1 MVNEYLIETGK
12 HMNKIIGFTT
22 GKRTFWVMILL
33 GLVAAAV
40 TFGPLSVAKSA
51 TSPTS
56 AVPAW
61 AQSSQV
67 TELQKELPGA
77 DSTSAIVLFQSEAAL
92 SEADKQ
98 FAAESQKRLMDF
110 SNAAGQ
116 FTPPPSFSK
125 DGTTALIIV
134 PLDKTDNS
142 EEISQ
147 RVADMREVA
156 KQDLPSGVKTFVTGP
171 EGFQA
176 DIAGVFAGADIT
188 LLATTGMVVI
198 VLLLITYRSPI
209 LWIFPLVVVGTADGM
224 SGILATQIASAMGIQ
239 LDQSVT
245 GILSILVF
253 GAGTDYA
260 LLLIS
265 RYREELLLTKSRF
278 EAMGRAVRGA
288 GPAILASGV
297 TVILALL
304 TLLLADIEGT
314 RALGIACATG
324 VFVAMV
330 AALTVLPAVLL
341 LGGRWMF
348 WPVVPKQGKVNK
360 SDNGLWAKLGR
371 GVSKRPVRV
380 AVAGGLILVALAS
393 GAFGLKTGL
402 SSTEQFLKT
411 PEAVAGQ
418 QVLAEKF
425 GAGIGNATA
434 VITNSDQVD
443 AVVAAAKSVSG
454 VTDVVPGQSNES
466 ITQVDVTIDAEPQS
480 DAEYAVIQDLRDEMA
495 TVPGADALVG
505 GLSATSY
512 DAQLSYDRDQTLII
526 PLILA
531 LVFIVLLVLLR
542 SLVAPVLLLLTVVA
556 SYFASLGAGWL
567 LFTYVFD
574 FPALAQ
580 STFLFS
586 FLFLVALGVDYNI
599 FLVTRAQEESATL
612 GLKEGMIKALSSTG
626 GVITSAGILLAAVF
640 AVLGVLPL
648 IALTQIGIIVCIG
661 VLLDT
666 LLVRTVIV
674 PALAFIAG
682 EKFWWPRKLTQ
693 S

>member
-1 MVNEYLIETGK
+1 MTGR
-12 HMNKIIGFTT
+12 
-22 GKRTFWVMILL
+22 RTSWVMILL
-33 GLVAAAV
+33 GIIAAAL
-40 TFGPLSVAKSA
+40 TFGPLAVAKSE

-56 AVPAW
+56 GVPAW

-67 TELQKELPGA
+67 TELQKDLPGA
-77 DSTSAIVLFQSEAAL
+77 DSTSAIVLYQSETKLTDAQK
-92 SEADKQ
+92 SFIADAQ
-98 FAAESQKRLMDF
+98 TRLMKF
-110 SNAAGQ
+110 SNASGQ

-125 DGTTALIIV
+125 DGTTALIVV
-134 PLDKTDNS
+134 PLEKTDNS
-142 EEISQ
+142 EKVST
-147 RVADMREVA
+147 RVADMREAA
-156 KQDLPSGVKTFVTGP
+156 KTDLPSGIQSYVTGP

-209 LWIFPLVVVGTADGM
+209 LWIFPLAVVGTADGM
-224 SGILATQIASAMGIQ
+224 SSILATRIASSAGIQ

-265 RYREELLLTKSRF
+265 RYREELLATKSRF
-278 EAMGRAVRGA
+278 DAMATAVKAA

-330 AALTVLPAVLL
+330 GALTVLPAVLL
-341 LGGRWMF
+341 IGGRWMF
-348 WPVVPKQGKVNK
+348 WPVVPKEGKVNK

-393 GAFGLKTGL
+393 GSLGLKTGL

-418 QVLAEKF
+418 NVLADKF
-425 GAGIGNATA
+425 GAGIGNTTA
-434 VITNSDQVD
+434 VITNSDKVD
-443 AVVAAAKSVSG
+443 AVVTAAKSVSG
-454 VTDVVPGQSNES
+454 VTDVVAGQSNDA

-480 DAEYAVIQDLRDEMA
+480 DKEYAVIQGLRDKLA
-495 TVPGADALVG
+495 TVDGADALVG
-505 GLSATSY
+505 GLSATTY
-512 DAQLSYDRDQTLII
+512 DAQLSYDRDQALII

-542 SLVAPVLLLLTVVA
+542 SIVAPVLLLLTVVA

-567 LFTYVFD
+567 LFENVFH

-599 FLVTRAQEESATL
+599 FLVTRAQEESASL

-682 EKFWWPRKLTQ
+682 EKFWWPRKSLTQ
-693 S
+693 SK

>member
-1 MVNEYLIETGK
+1 MDR
-12 HMNKIIGFTT
+12 IIKLLT
-22 GKRTFWVMILL
+22 GKRTFWAMILL
-33 GLVAAAV
+33 GITAAGL
-40 TFGPLSVAKSA
+40 TFGPLSVAKSDS
-51 TSPTS
+51 SPTS
-56 AVPAW
+56 GVPAW
-61 AQSSQV
+61 AQSSKV
-67 TELQKELPGA
+67 TELQKDLPGA
-77 DSTSAIVLFQSEAAL
+77 DASSAIVLYRSGSAL
-92 SEADKQ
+92 TDADKTYILD
-98 FAAESQKRLMDF
+98 AQKRLM
-110 SNAAGQ
+110 
-116 FTPPPSFSK
+116 SFSSAPAQFAPPVSYSK
-125 DGTTALIIV
+125 DSTTALVVV
-134 PLDKTDNS
+134 PLDKTDKT
-142 EEISQ
+142 EEISK
-147 RVADMREVA
+147 RVAEMRAEA
-156 KQDLPSGVKTFVTGP
+156 KKGMPSGLKTYLTGP

-176 DIAGVFAGADIT
+176 DIAGVFEGADIT

-198 VLLLITYRSPI
+198 VLLLVTYRSPI
-209 LWIFPLVVVGTADGM
+209 LWIFPLLVVGSADGM
-224 SGILATQIASAMGIQ
+224 AGILATRVASSMDIQ

-265 RYREELLLTKSRF
+265 RYREELLTTKDRF
-278 EAMGRAVRGA
+278 VAMAKALKAA

-314 RALGIACATG
+314 RALGIACAVG

-330 AALTVLPAVLL
+330 GALTVLPAVLL

-348 WPVVPKQGKVNK
+348 WPVVPKEGMVNK
-360 SDNGLWAKLGR
+360 TESGLWAKLGR
-371 GVSKRPVRV
+371 GVSNKPARV
-380 AVAGGLILVALAS
+380 ALAGGLILVALAS
-393 GAFGLKTGL
+393 GSLGLKTGL
-402 SSTEQFLKT
+402 SSTEQFLKS
-411 PEAVAGQ
+411 PEAVTGQ
-418 QVLAEKF
+418 NVLADKF
-425 GAGIGNATA
+425 GAGIGNSTE
-434 VITNSDQVD
+434 VITKNAAVD
-443 AVVAAAKSVSG
+443 EVITAAKSVSG
-454 VTDVVPGQSNES
+454 VTAAVAGKANDT

-480 DAEYAVIQDLRDEMA
+480 DQEFAVIQALRDRLEK
-495 TVPGADALVG
+495 VDGADALVG
-505 GLSATSY
+505 GLSATAY
-512 DAQLSYDRDQTLII
+512 DSRLSYDRDQALII

-531 LVFIVLLVLLR
+531 LVFIVLIVLLR

-567 LFTYVFD
+567 LFTHVFG

-599 FLVTRAQEESATL
+599 FLVTRAQEESGTL
-612 GLKEGMIKALSSTG
+612 GVKQGMIKALSSTG
-626 GVITSAGILLAAVF
+626 GVITSAGVLLAAVF

-674 PALAFIAG
+674 PALAFMTG
-682 EKFWWPRKLTQ
+682 EKFWWPRKALK

>member
-1 MVNEYLIETGK
+1 VDR
-12 HMNKIIGFTT
+12 IIKLLT
-22 GKRTFWVMILL
+22 GKRTFWAMILL
-33 GLVAAAV
+33 GITAAGL
-40 TFGPLSVAKSA
+40 TFGPLSVAKSDS
-51 TSPTS
+51 SPTS
-56 AVPAW
+56 GVPAW
-61 AQSSQV
+61 AQSSKV
-67 TELQKELPGA
+67 TELQKDLPGA
-77 DSTSAIVLFQSEAAL
+77 DASSAIVLYQSGRAL
-92 SEADKQ
+92 TDADKTYILD
-98 FAAESQKRLMDF
+98 AQKRLM
-110 SNAAGQ
+110 
-116 FTPPPSFSK
+116 SFSSAPAQFAPPVSYSK
-125 DGTTALIIV
+125 DSTTALVVV
-134 PLDKTDNS
+134 PLDKTDKT
-142 EEISQ
+142 EEISK
-147 RVADMREVA
+147 RVADMRAEA
-156 KQDLPSGVKTFVTGP
+156 KKGMPSGLKTYLTGP

-176 DIAGVFAGADIT
+176 DIAGVFEGADIT

-198 VLLLITYRSPI
+198 VLLLVTYRSPI
-209 LWIFPLVVVGTADGM
+209 LWIFPLLVVGSADGM
-224 SGILATQIASAMGIQ
+224 AGILATRVASSMDIQ

-265 RYREELLLTKSRF
+265 RYREELLSTKDRF
-278 EAMGRAVRGA
+278 IAMAKALKAA

-314 RALGIACATG
+314 RALGIACAVG

-330 AALTVLPAVLL
+330 GALTVLPAVLL

-348 WPVVPKQGKVNK
+348 WPVVPKEGMVNK
-360 SDNGLWAKLGR
+360 TESGLWAKLGR
-371 GVSKRPVRV
+371 GVSNKPARV
-380 AVAGGLILVALAS
+380 ALAGGLILVALAS
-393 GAFGLKTGL
+393 GSLGLKTGL
-402 SSTEQFLKT
+402 SSTEQFLKS
-411 PEAVAGQ
+411 PEAVTGQ
-418 QVLAEKF
+418 NVLADKF
-425 GAGIGNATA
+425 GAGIGNSTE
-434 VITNSDQVD
+434 VITKNAAVD
-443 AVVAAAKSVSG
+443 EVITAAKSVSG
-454 VTDVVPGQSNES
+454 VTAAVAGKANDT

-480 DAEYAVIQDLRDEMA
+480 DKEFAVIQALRDRLEK
-495 TVPGADALVG
+495 VDGGDALVG
-505 GLSATSY
+505 GLSATAY
-512 DAQLSYDRDQTLII
+512 DSKLSYDRDQALII

-531 LVFIVLLVLLR
+531 LVFIVLIVLLR
-542 SLVAPVLLLLTVVA
+542 SLLAPVLLLLTVVA

-567 LFTYVFD
+567 LFTHVFG

-599 FLVTRAQEESATL
+599 FLVTRAQEESGTL
-612 GLKEGMIKALSSTG
+612 GVKQGMIKALSSTG
-626 GVITSAGILLAAVF
+626 GVITSAGVLLAAVF

-674 PALAFIAG
+674 PALAFMTG
-682 EKFWWPRKLTQ
+682 EKFWWPRKSLK

>member
-1 MVNEYLIETGK
+1 MKRLI
-12 HMNKIIGFTT
+12 NFST
-22 GKRTFWVMILL
+22 GKRTFWVMLIL
-33 GLVAAAV
+33 GLAAAGL
-40 TFGPLSVAKSA
+40 TFGPLNIAKSDS
-51 TSPTS
+51 SPTS
-56 AVPAW
+56 GVPAW
-61 AQSSQV
+61 AQSSKV
-67 TELQKELPGA
+67 TELQKDLPGA
-77 DSTSAIVLFQSEAAL
+77 DGTTAIVLYQGEKAL
-92 SEADKQ
+92 QDSDKTFIAD
-98 FAAESQKRLMDF
+98 SQKRLMEF
-110 SNAAGQ
+110 SSAPAQ
-116 FTPPPSFSK
+116 FAPPVVYSE
-125 DGTTALIIV
+125 DGTTALVVV
-134 PLDKTDNS
+134 PLDKTDQT
-142 EEISQ
+142 EEIAT
-147 RVADMREVA
+147 RVDDMRAAA
-156 KQDLPSGVKTFVTGP
+156 KDGMPSGLKTYLTGP

-176 DIAGVFAGADIT
+176 DIAGVFAGADVT

-198 VLLLITYRSPI
+198 LLLLITYRSPI
-209 LWIFPLVVVGTADGM
+209 LWIFPLIVVGTADGM
-224 SGILATQIASAMGIQ
+224 SGILATRIATAFNIQ

-265 RYREELLLTKSRF
+265 RYREELLTTRSRF
-278 EAMGRAVRGA
+278 EAMAKAVQGA

-348 WPVVPKQGKVNK
+348 WPIVPKEGKPNK
-360 SDNGLWAKLGR
+360 AENGIWAKLGR
-371 GVSKRPVRV
+371 GVSVKPARV
-380 AVAGGLILVALAS
+380 ALAGGLILVALAS
-393 GAFGLKTGL
+393 GSFGLKSGL
-402 SSTEQFLKT
+402 SSTEQFLKS
-411 PEAVAGQ
+411 PEAVVGQ
-418 QVLAEKF
+418 NVLADKF
-425 GAGIGNATA
+425 GAGIGNATE
-434 VITNSDQVD
+434 VITKTSK
-443 AVVAAAKSVSG
+443 VAEVISAAKSVPG
-454 VTDVVPGQSNES
+454 VTAAVAGKANST
-466 ITQVDVTIDAEPQS
+466 ITQIDVTIDEEPQS
-480 DAEYAVIQDLRDEMA
+480 AAEYAVIQDLRDEVA
-495 TVPGADALVG
+495 KVSGANALVG
-505 GLSATSY
+505 GLSATAY

-567 LFTYVFD
+567 LFTNVFH

-580 STFLFS
+580 STFLYS

-599 FLVTRAQEESATL
+599 FLVTRAQEESEGL
-612 GLKEGMIKALSSTG
+612 GVKQGMIKALASTG
-626 GVITSAGILLAAVF
+626 GVITSAGVLLAAVF

-682 EKFWWPRKLTQ
+682 EKFWWPRKKVEA
-693 S
+693 

>member
-1 MVNEYLIETGK
+1 MDR
-12 HMNKIIGFTT
+12 IIKLLT
-22 GKRTFWVMILL
+22 GKRTFWAMILL
-33 GLVAAAV
+33 GITAAGL
-40 TFGPLSVAKSA
+40 TFGPLSVAKSDS
-51 TSPTS
+51 SPTS
-56 AVPAW
+56 GVPAW
-61 AQSSQV
+61 AQSSKV
-67 TELQKELPGA
+67 TELQKDLPGA
-77 DSTSAIVLFQSEAAL
+77 DASSAIVLYQSGSAL
-92 SEADKQ
+92 TDADKTYILD
-98 FAAESQKRLMDF
+98 AQKRLM
-110 SNAAGQ
+110 
-116 FTPPPSFSK
+116 SFSSAPAQFAPPVSYSK
-125 DGTTALIIV
+125 DSTTALVVV
-134 PLDKTDNS
+134 PLDKTDKT
-142 EEISQ
+142 EEISK
-147 RVADMREVA
+147 RVADMRAEA
-156 KQDLPSGVKTFVTGP
+156 KKGMPSGLKTYLTGP

-176 DIAGVFAGADIT
+176 DIAGVFEGADIT

-198 VLLLITYRSPI
+198 VLLLVTYRSPI
-209 LWIFPLVVVGTADGM
+209 LWIFPLLVVGSADGM
-224 SGILATQIASAMGIQ
+224 AGILATRVASSMDIQ

-265 RYREELLLTKSRF
+265 RYREELLSTKDRF
-278 EAMGRAVRGA
+278 VAMAKALKAA

-314 RALGIACATG
+314 RALGIACAVG

-330 AALTVLPAVLL
+330 GALTVLPAVLL

-348 WPVVPKQGKVNK
+348 WPVVPKEGMVNK
-360 SDNGLWAKLGR
+360 TESGLWAKLGR
-371 GVSKRPVRV
+371 GVSNKPARV
-380 AVAGGLILVALAS
+380 ALAGGLILVALAS
-393 GAFGLKTGL
+393 GSLGLKTGL
-402 SSTEQFLKT
+402 SSTEQFLKS
-411 PEAVAGQ
+411 PEAVTGQ
-418 QVLAEKF
+418 NVLADKF
-425 GAGIGNATA
+425 GAGIGNSTE
-434 VITNSDQVD
+434 VITKNAAVD
-443 AVVAAAKSVSG
+443 EVITAAKSVSG
-454 VTDVVPGQSNES
+454 VTAAVAGKANET

-480 DAEYAVIQDLRDEMA
+480 DKEFAVIQALRDRLEK
-495 TVPGADALVG
+495 VDGADALVG
-505 GLSATSY
+505 GLSATAY
-512 DAQLSYDRDQTLII
+512 DSKLSYDRDQALII

-531 LVFIVLLVLLR
+531 LVFIVLIVLLR

-567 LFTYVFD
+567 LFTHVFG

-599 FLVTRAQEESATL
+599 FLVTRAQEESGTL
-612 GLKEGMIKALSSTG
+612 GVKQGMIKALSSTG
-626 GVITSAGILLAAVF
+626 GVITSAGVLLAAVF

-674 PALAFIAG
+674 PALAFMTG
-682 EKFWWPRKLTQ
+682 EKFWWPRKSLK

>member
-1 MVNEYLIETGK
+1 VK
-12 HMNKIIGFTT
+12 SIIGFMT
-22 GKRTFWVMILL
+22 GKRTSWVMILL
-33 GLVAAAV
+33 GIIAAAL
-40 TFGPLSVAKSA
+40 TFGPLAVTETA

-56 AVPAW
+56 GVPAW
-61 AQSSQV
+61 AQSSKV
-67 TELQKELPGA
+67 TELQKDLPGA
-77 DSTSAIVLFQSEAAL
+77 DNTSAIVLYQSATAMTD
-92 SEADKQ
+92 SEKAFVFDAQ
-98 FAAESQKRLMDF
+98 SQLMTF
-110 SNAAGQ
+110 SNVDAQ
-116 FTPPPSFSK
+116 FVPPPTFS
-125 DGTTALIIV
+125 DDETTALIVV
-134 PLDKTDNS
+134 PLEKTDNS

-147 RVADMREVA
+147 RVADLRETSREGMPA
-156 KQDLPSGVKTFVTGP
+156 GLESFVTGP

-176 DIAGVFAGADIT
+176 DIAGVFEGADIT
-188 LLATTGMVVI
+188 LLATTGLVVI
-198 VLLLITYRSPI
+198 VLLLVTYRSPI

-224 SGILATQIASAMGIQ
+224 SGILANRLASAAGIQ
-239 LDQSVT
+239 LDASVT

-265 RYREELLLTKSRF
+265 RYREELLATKSRF
-278 EAMGRAVRGA
+278 DAMATAIKGA

-314 RALGIACATG
+314 RALGLACATG

-348 WPVVPKQGKVNK
+348 WPVVPKEGKVNK
-360 SDNGLWAKLGR
+360 ADTGLWAKLGR

-393 GAFGLKTGL
+393 GSFGLKTGL

-411 PEAVAGQ
+411 PEAVVGQ
-418 QVLAEKF
+418 NVLADKF

-434 VITNSDQVD
+434 VITNSDKVDFVVD
-443 AVVAAAKSVSG
+443 AALTVPG
-454 VTDVVPGQSNES
+454 VTDAVAGQTNDT

-480 DAEYAVIQDLRDEMA
+480 DEEYAVIQDLRDKLA
-495 TVPGADALVG
+495 TVDGADALVG

-512 DAQLSYDRDQTLII
+512 DAQLSYDRDQALII

-531 LVFIVLLVLLR
+531 LVLIVLLVLLR
-542 SLVAPVLLLLTVVA
+542 SIVAPVLLLLTVVA

-567 LFTYVFD
+567 LFEYVFG

-599 FLVTRAQEESATL
+599 FFVTRAQEESASL

-674 PALAFIAG
+674 PALAFIVG
-682 EKFWWPRKLTQ
+682 EKFWWPRKSLVDTK
-693 S
+693 

>member
-1 MVNEYLIETGK
+1 VDR
-12 HMNKIIGFTT
+12 IIKLLT
-22 GKRTFWVMILL
+22 GKRTFWAMILL
-33 GLVAAAV
+33 GITAAGL
-40 TFGPLSVAKSA
+40 TFGPLSVAKSDS
-51 TSPTS
+51 SPTS
-56 AVPAW
+56 GVPAW
-61 AQSSQV
+61 AQSSKV
-67 TELQKELPGA
+67 TELQKDLPGA
-77 DSTSAIVLFQSEAAL
+77 DASSAIVLYQSGSAL
-92 SEADKQ
+92 TDADKTYILD
-98 FAAESQKRLMDF
+98 AQKRLM
-110 SNAAGQ
+110 
-116 FTPPPSFSK
+116 SFSSAPAQFAPPVSYSN
-125 DGTTALIIV
+125 DSTTALVVV
-134 PLDKTDNS
+134 PLDKTDKT
-142 EEISQ
+142 EEISK
-147 RVADMREVA
+147 RVADMRAEA
-156 KQDLPSGVKTFVTGP
+156 KKGMPSGLKTYLTGP

-176 DIAGVFAGADIT
+176 DIAGVFEGADIT

-198 VLLLITYRSPI
+198 VLLLVTYRSPI
-209 LWIFPLVVVGTADGM
+209 LWIFPLLVVGSADGM
-224 SGILATQIASAMGIQ
+224 AGILATRVASSMDIQ

-265 RYREELLLTKSRF
+265 RYREELLSTKDRF
-278 EAMGRAVRGA
+278 VAMAKALKAA

-314 RALGIACATG
+314 RALGIACAVG

-330 AALTVLPAVLL
+330 GALTVLPAVLL

-348 WPVVPKQGKVNK
+348 WPVVPKEGMVNK
-360 SDNGLWAKLGR
+360 TESGLWAKLGR
-371 GVSKRPVRV
+371 GVSNKPARV
-380 AVAGGLILVALAS
+380 ALAGGLILVALAS
-393 GAFGLKTGL
+393 GSLGLKTGL
-402 SSTEQFLKT
+402 SSTEQFLKS
-411 PEAVAGQ
+411 PEAVTGQ
-418 QVLAEKF
+418 NVLADKF
-425 GAGIGNATA
+425 GAGIGNSTE
-434 VITNSDQVD
+434 VITKNAAVD
-443 AVVAAAKSVSG
+443 EVITAAKSVSG
-454 VTDVVPGQSNES
+454 VTAAVAGKANET

-480 DAEYAVIQDLRDEMA
+480 DKEFAVIQALRDRLEK
-495 TVPGADALVG
+495 VDGADALVG
-505 GLSATSY
+505 GLSATAY
-512 DAQLSYDRDQTLII
+512 DSKLSYDRDQALII

-531 LVFIVLLVLLR
+531 LVFIVLIVLLR

-567 LFTYVFD
+567 LFTHVFG

-599 FLVTRAQEESATL
+599 FLVTRAQEESGTL
-612 GLKEGMIKALSSTG
+612 GVKQGMIKALSSTG
-626 GVITSAGILLAAVF
+626 GVITSAGVLLAAVF

-674 PALAFIAG
+674 PALAFMTG
-682 EKFWWPRKLTQ
+682 EKFWWPRKSLK

>member
-1 MVNEYLIETGK
+1 
-12 HMNKIIGFTT
+12 
-22 GKRTFWVMILL
+22 MILL
-33 GLVAAAV
+33 GITAAGL
-40 TFGPLSVAKSA
+40 TFGPLSVAKSDS
-51 TSPTS
+51 SPTS
-56 AVPAW
+56 GVPAW
-61 AQSSQV
+61 AQSSKV
-67 TELQKELPGA
+67 TELQKDLPGA
-77 DSTSAIVLFQSEAAL
+77 DASSAIVLYQSGSAL
-92 SEADKQ
+92 TDADKTYILD
-98 FAAESQKRLMDF
+98 AQKRLM
-110 SNAAGQ
+110 
-116 FTPPPSFSK
+116 SFSSAPAQFAPPVSYSK
-125 DGTTALIIV
+125 DSTTALVVV
-134 PLDKTDNS
+134 PLDKTDKT
-142 EEISQ
+142 EEISK
-147 RVADMREVA
+147 RVAEMRAEA
-156 KQDLPSGVKTFVTGP
+156 KKGMPSGLKTYLTGP

-176 DIAGVFAGADIT
+176 DIAGVFEGADIT

-198 VLLLITYRSPI
+198 VLLLVTYRSPI
-209 LWIFPLVVVGTADGM
+209 LWIFPLLVVGSADGM
-224 SGILATQIASAMGIQ
+224 AGILATRVASSMDIQ

-265 RYREELLLTKSRF
+265 RYREELLTTKDRF
-278 EAMGRAVRGA
+278 VAMAKALKAA

-314 RALGIACATG
+314 RALGIACAVG

-330 AALTVLPAVLL
+330 GALTVLPAVLL

-348 WPVVPKQGKVNK
+348 WPVVPKEGMVNK
-360 SDNGLWAKLGR
+360 TESGLWAKLGR
-371 GVSKRPVRV
+371 GVSNKPARV
-380 AVAGGLILVALAS
+380 ALAGGLILVALAS
-393 GAFGLKTGL
+393 GSLGLKTGL
-402 SSTEQFLKT
+402 SSTEQFLKS
-411 PEAVAGQ
+411 PEAVTGQ
-418 QVLAEKF
+418 NVLADKF
-425 GAGIGNATA
+425 GAGIGNSTE
-434 VITNSDQVD
+434 VITKNAAVD
-443 AVVAAAKSVSG
+443 EVITAAKSVSG
-454 VTDVVPGQSNES
+454 VTAAVAGKANDT

-480 DAEYAVIQDLRDEMA
+480 DQEFAVIQALRDRLEK
-495 TVPGADALVG
+495 VDGADALVG
-505 GLSATSY
+505 GLSATAY
-512 DAQLSYDRDQTLII
+512 DSQLSYDRDQALII

-531 LVFIVLLVLLR
+531 LVFIVLIVLLR

-567 LFTYVFD
+567 LFTHVFG

-599 FLVTRAQEESATL
+599 FLVTRAQEESGTL
-612 GLKEGMIKALSSTG
+612 GVKQGMIKALSSTG
-626 GVITSAGILLAAVF
+626 GVITSAGVLLAAVF

-674 PALAFIAG
+674 PALAFMTG
-682 EKFWWPRKLTQ
+682 EKFWWPRKALK